1 MCVQPP
7 TPLLAPHSRTSDRPS
22 ACKLPETQQSPQRV
36 DRAHSSWRRVNVLAA
51 SLNFGQATREASRQS
66 RNPLHRVCII
76 ASAVKHNRANMG
88 DEPKLGARLSDV
100 NLQSYPHVPKDDRS
114 DPVAWANSREQFMR
128 EHLIAK
134 ERVKLLRQQV
144 IACYRKEG
152 VNHYVNCKHLT
163 TKYLDIIQDKTF
175 GRLKPP
181 GAAADDDAE

>member
-1 MCVQPP
+1 
-7 TPLLAPHSRTSDRPS
+7 
-22 ACKLPETQQSPQRV
+22 
-36 DRAHSSWRRVNVLAA
+36 
-51 SLNFGQATREASRQS
+51 
-66 RNPLHRVCII
+66 
-76 ASAVKHNRANMG
+76 MG
-88 DEPKLGARLSDV
+88 DEPKLGPRLSDV
-100 NLQSYPHVPKDDRS
+100 NLQPYPHVPKDDRS

-181 GAAADDDAE
+181 GAAAAEDDEE

>member
-1 MCVQPP
+1 MRARAGVC
-7 TPLLAPHSRTSDRPS
+7 TS
-22 ACKLPETQQSPQRV
+22 ATTQS
-36 DRAHSSWRRVNVLAA
+36 
-51 SLNFGQATREASRQS
+51 
-66 RNPLHRVCII
+66 
-76 ASAVKHNRANMG
+76 KMG
-88 DEPKLGARLSDV
+88 DEPELGPRLSDV
-100 NLQSYPHVPKDDRS
+100 NLKPYPHVPKDDRS

-163 TKYLDIIQDKTF
+163 TKYLEMIQDKTF

-181 GAAADDDAE
+181 GATAAEDDEA